1 MNDLNLA
8 YLGLEHD
15 NQIGISPIEDIINDI
30 GAGRMVV
37 LMDEED
43 RENEG
48 DLVMAAEF
56 VTPEHINFMAKHG
69 RGLICLTLT
78 EERCKQLNLSRM
90 VERNGTRFSTNFTAS
105 IEAAHGVTTG
115 ISAADRAV
123 TIQTAVRAD
132 AQPSDI
138 VSPGHVFPLMAQN
151 DGVLVRAG
159 HTEAGCDLARLAQLE
174 PAAVICEILNE
185 DGSMARLPDLRRFA
199 VEHNL
204 RIGTIADLIQ
214 YRSRTET
221 LVTRVAERMIRTAN
235 GELRLIAYRDR
246 TTNETHLALVQG
258 EPTVAPYTVVRVH
271 EPVSILDMLEWDSR
285 THAWSIPQAL
295 EAIQHAEAGVIVLL
309 RRQEDE
315 AELVKRIL
323 EPNEAVQHRHALRD
337 YGIGAQILRDLG
349 VTKMRV
355 LSLPRKMP
363 NMTGFGLEVIDFISN

>member
-1 MNDLNLA
+1 MNDLNPA
-8 YLGLEHD
+8 FLGLEQD
-15 NQIGISPIEDIINDI
+15 YQLGISPIEDIIDDI
-30 GAGRMVV
+30 RAGRMVV
-37 LMDEED
+37 LVDEED

-56 VTPEHINFMAKHG
+56 VKPEHINFMAKHG

-78 EERCKQLNLSRM
+78 EARCKQLNLSRM
-90 VERNGTRFSTNFTAS
+90 VERNGTKLGTNFTAS

-123 TIQTAVRAD
+123 TIQAAVKVGAE
-132 AQPSDI
+132 PSDI
-138 VSPGHVFPLMAQN
+138 VSPGHVFPLMAQD

-159 HTEAGCDLARLAQLE
+159 HTEAGCDLARLAGLE

-199 VEHNL
+199 AEHDL

-221 LVTRVAERMIRTAN
+221 LVTRVAERNIRTTN
-235 GELRLIAYRDR
+235 GELRLVAYRDR
-246 TTNETHLALVQG
+246 TVNETHLALVQG
-258 EPTVAPYTVVRVH
+258 DPTTAPYTVVRVH

-285 THAWSIPQAL
+285 AHAWSIPQAL

-315 AELVKRIL
+315 AELVERIR
-323 EPNEAVQHRHALRD
+323 EPDEAVPHRHALRD

-363 NMTGFGLEVIDFISN
+363 SMTGFGLEVIDFISN